1 MTKKLVSLLMA
12 LMLVLACPLGA
23 LAEEAQP
30 TEVIDALGRALT
42 ISAAPEK
49 IISLAPSNTEILFA
63 LGVGDKVI
71 GVDSYSDYPAE
82 AAAIEN
88 KVGDYSGP
96 NVELIISLE
105 PDMVFADSTLQQD
118 VINQLTELGITVVA
132 ATASRYDEVP
142 AAIQLVADCVGADA
156 APVLAQMENEKAE
169 ALAMAE
175 GGAQKSVYFAM
186 SFGEYGDWTSG
197 KGTFVDD
204 MLSMLGATNAG
215 AEVGEGWMSI
225 SLEKLLAADPDI
237 ILVPGDESMVEAFKA
252 DANYAQLSAVK
263 NGAVYAVDPNMSQRP
278 GPRISQALKEF
289 AGIIFPAEAAQAA

>member
-23 LAEEAQP
+23 LAGEAQP

-42 ISAAPEK
+42 ISAVPEK

-105 PDMVFADSTLQQD
+105 PDLVFADSTLQQE
-118 VINQLTELGITVVA
+118 VIDQLTGLGITVVA

-142 AAIQLVADCVGADA
+142 AAIQLVADCVGTDA
-156 APVLAQMENEKAE
+156 APVLAQMEAEKAE
-169 ALAMAE
+169 ALAMTE
-175 GGAQKSVYFAM
+175 GGAQKSAYFAM

-197 KGTFVDD
+197 KSTFVDD
-204 MLSMLGATNAG
+204 MFTMLGVTNVG
-215 AEVGEGWMSI
+215 ADLGEGWMSI

-237 ILVPGDESMVEAFKA
+237 ILIPGDASMVEAFKA

-263 NGAVYAVDPNMSQRP
+263 SGAVYAVDPNMSQRP

-289 AGIIFPAEAAQAA
+289 AGIIFPADAAQAA

>member
-23 LAEEAQP
+23 LAGEAQP

-42 ISAAPEK
+42 ISAVPEK

-105 PDMVFADSTLQQD
+105 PDLVFADSTLQQE
-118 VINQLTELGITVVA
+118 VIDQLTGLGITVVA

-156 APVLAQMENEKAE
+156 APVLAQMEAEKAE
-169 ALAMAE
+169 ALAMTE
-175 GGAQKSVYFAM
+175 GGAQKSAYFAM

-197 KGTFVDD
+197 KSTFVDD
-204 MLSMLGATNAG
+204 MFTMLGVTNVG
-215 AEVGEGWMSI
+215 ADLGE
-225 SLEKLLAADPDI
+225 A
-237 ILVPGDESMVEAFKA
+237 SMVEAFKA

-263 NGAVYAVDPNMSQRP
+263 SGAVYAVDPNMSQRP

-289 AGIIFPAEAAQAA
+289 AGIIFPADAAQAA